1 MNKCLIPIS
10 LGELYDKFSIL
21 LIKSENILEQE
32 KLLEVNKEISFLEP
46 FVNKFNLNQE
56 MCEKIKKVNEKL
68 WTIED
73 SIRLK
78 EYKNEFDEE
87 FIMLARSVY
96 ITNDERAKIK
106 NEINKILNS
115 EINEIKSYANYKL

>member
-1 MNKCLIPIS
+1 MNNCLIPVS

-21 LIKSENILEQE
+21 LIKSEKISDQT
-32 KLLEVNKEISFLEP
+32 KLLEVKREISLLEP
-46 FVNKFNLNQE
+46 YINKFNLNNE
-56 MCEKIKKVNEKL
+56 MRENIKLVNEKL
-68 WTIED
+68 WSIED

>member
-1 MNKCLIPIS
+1 MNNCLIPVS

-21 LIKSENILEQE
+21 LIKSEKILDQT
-32 KLLEVNKEISFLEP
+32 KLLEVKREISLLEP
-46 FVNKFNLNQE
+46 YINKFNLNNE
-56 MCEKIKKVNEKL
+56 MRENIKLVNEKL
-68 WTIED
+68 WNIED
-73 SIRLK
+73 SIRVK

>member
-78 EYKNEFDEE
+78 ESNQEFDEE
-87 FIMLARSVY
+87 FIALARSVY
-96 ITNDERAKIK
+96 TTNDERAKIK

-115 EINEIKSYANYKL
+115 EINEIKSYVKY

>member
-1 MNKCLIPIS
+1 MNNCLIPVS

-21 LIKSENILEQE
+21 LIKSEKISDKT
-32 KLLEVNKEISFLEP
+32 KLLEVKREISLLEP
-46 FVNKFNLNQE
+46 YINKFNLNNE
-56 MCEKIKKVNEKL
+56 MRENIKLVNEKL
-68 WTIED
+68 WSIED

>member
-1 MNKCLIPIS
+1 MNKCLIPVS

-21 LIKSENILEQE
+21 LIKSENIIEQE
-32 KLLEVNKEISFLEP
+32 KLLAVKKEILFLEP

-78 EYKNEFDEE
+78 ESNQEFDEE
-87 FIMLARSVY
+87 FIALARSVY

-115 EINEIKSYANYKL
+115 EINEIKSYVNYKL

>member
-1 MNKCLIPIS
+1 MNNCLIPVS

-21 LIKSENILEQE
+21 LIKSEKISDKT
-32 KLLEVNKEISFLEP
+32 KLLEVKREISLLEP
-46 FVNKFNLNQE
+46 YINKFNLNNE
-56 MCEKIKKVNEKL
+56 MRENIKLVNEKL
-68 WTIED
+68 WNIED

>member
-1 MNKCLIPIS
+1 MNNCLIPVS

-21 LIKSENILEQE
+21 LIKSEKISDQT
-32 KLLEVNKEISFLEP
+32 KLLEVKREISLLEP
-46 FVNKFNLNQE
+46 YINKFNLNNE
-56 MCEKIKKVNEKL
+56 MRENIKLVNEKL
-68 WTIED
+68 WNIED

-78 EYKNEFDEE
+78 EYKNEFDDE
-87 FIMLARSVY
+87 FIILARSVY
-96 ITNDERAKIK
+96 IMNDERAKIK

>member
-1 MNKCLIPIS
+1 
-10 LGELYDKFSIL
+10 
-21 LIKSENILEQE
+21 
-32 KLLEVNKEISFLEP
+32 
-46 FVNKFNLNQE
+46 

-78 EYKNEFDEE
+78 ESNQEFDEE
-87 FIMLARSVY
+87 FIALARSVY

-115 EINEIKSYANYKL
+115 EINEIKSYVNYKL

>member
-1 MNKCLIPIS
+1 MNNCLIPVS

-21 LIKSENILEQE
+21 LIKSEKISDQT
-32 KLLEVNKEISFLEP
+32 KLLEVKREISLLEP
-46 FVNKFNLNQE
+46 YINKFNLNNE
-56 MCEKIKKVNEKL
+56 MRENIKLVNEKL
-68 WTIED
+68 WSIED

-78 EYKNEFDEE
+78 EYKNEFDDE

-96 ITNDERAKIK
+96 IMNDERAKIK

>member
-1 MNKCLIPIS
+1 MNNCLIPVS

-21 LIKSENILEQE
+21 LIKSEKISDQT
-32 KLLEVNKEISFLEP
+32 KLLEVKREISLLEP
-46 FVNKFNLNQE
+46 YINKFNLNNE
-56 MCEKIKKVNEKL
+56 MRENIKLVNEKL
-68 WTIED
+68 WNIED
-73 SIRLK
+73 SIRVK